1 MMNEQTEPQTKK
13 VTKIIFAW
21 EDEKEEK
28 WLEEM
33 AAQGWKLETAAPYVY
48 YFRKSAP
55 EKVVI
60 RMDYKN
66 TLDKDYHEYLNLFRD
81 AGWELVVTFAN
92 WHYFRISPQNNR
104 TPEIYNSE
112 RAKAQKYRRLMITF
126 VSLLPI
132 FSIFLIRITDLSFG
146 HGGSV
151 IEWIYF
157 ISKLLMILLLI
168 LWGFVLFKLIRKI
181 KKLESHSK
189 E

>member
-1 MMNEQTEPQTKK
+1 MKEQTEPLTKK
-13 VTKIIFAW
+13 VVKVIFAW

-48 YFRKSAP
+48 YFRKGKP

-60 RMDYKN
+60 RLDYKN
-66 TLDKDYHEYLNLFRD
+66 TLDKDYQEYLNLFRD

-92 WHYFRISPQNNR
+92 WHYFRIRPDNNEM
-104 TPEIYNSE
+104 PEIYNSD
-112 RAKAQKYRRLMITF
+112 RAKAQKYRRLMYAFIP
-126 VSLLPI
+126 LLPI
-132 FSIFLIRITDLSFG
+132 FAIFLTRMASPSFSQVN
-146 HGGSV
+146 SV

-157 ISKLLMILLLI
+157 ISKLLLFALTL
-168 LWGFVLFKLIRKI
+168 LWGFVLAKLVRKI
-181 KKLESHSK
+181 QKLESHSK